1 MNYQQVASN
10 WDVYDYETNVLS
22 DVKDYIINH
31 AEDYTGYDLDDEDS
45 KDKLASQIQE
55 DTQNDD
61 NVTGNG
67 SGSYTMSRMMA
78 DLFLVGNSSLYA
90 EALEEVGG
98 TFDEEPEH
106 RDIVIRCYLLPR
118 AIEEALEDDEVIDA
132 LEDAKN
138 N

>member
-31 AEDYTGYDLDDEDS
+31 AEDYTDYNLDDEDS

-55 DTQNDD
+55 DTQDNDD
-61 NVTGNG
+61 VTGNG

-90 EALEEVGG
+90 EALEELGG
-98 TFDEEPEH
+98 TFDEEPEN